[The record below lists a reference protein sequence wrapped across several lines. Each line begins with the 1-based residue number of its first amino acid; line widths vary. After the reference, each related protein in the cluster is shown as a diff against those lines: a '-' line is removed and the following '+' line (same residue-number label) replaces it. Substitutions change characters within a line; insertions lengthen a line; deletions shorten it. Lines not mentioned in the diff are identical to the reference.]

1 MKIKKDGKIPFWTS
15 LFVTAIIIVTIIY
28 GYLSQNLSSIELIM
42 DLLMLTAMATCLF
55 KSIEKK

>member
-42 DLLMLTAMATCLF
+42 DLLMLTAMVTCLF